1 MLLVMGP
8 AVEGL
13 AVDESQSRSVNQ
25 SLHDNGETCTPGG
38 ETQCGDNKHCEMIGN
53 KAFCKCNPGYHL
65 EKNVCEDINECNQR
79 EIRQKCKPT
88 GATCHNT
95 PGSYKC
101 RCKKGFEMGEHHC
114 EDIDECDSWICHEKA
129 ICQNTRGS
137 YTCTCALG
145 FAGDGHECVV
155 DKVYKQKQ
163 KIKQVVM
170 FGGAS
175 AGGALF
181 IIALIAC
188 CCCAR
193 KRKKKEEA
201 DEQKVTK
208 MESTLS
214 QYGEDWESSESSED
228 GDA

>member
-1 MLLVMGP
+1 M
-8 AVEGL
+8 
-13 AVDESQSRSVNQ
+13 
-25 SLHDNGETCTPGG
+25 
-38 ETQCGDNKHCEMIGN
+38 
-53 KAFCKCNPGYHL
+53 
-65 EKNVCEDINECNQR
+65 
-79 EIRQKCKPT
+79 
-88 GATCHNT
+88 
-95 PGSYKC
+95 
-101 RCKKGFEMGEHHC
+101 
-114 EDIDECDSWICHEKA
+114 ICHEKA

-201 DEQKVTK
+201 DKQKVTK

-228 GDA
+228 GDAE